1 MSKLLWF
8 VFPIAL
14 QFSKKRYDVQLF
26 VLHMKICRII
36 SYYMYLP
43 SLIIGQNVRLL
54 LVEIIP
60 SIWIQQ
66 CIGRDVE
73 RQVFSVIQIFS
84 AELLFSTHLF

>member
-1 MSKLLWF
+1 MSKLLCF

-14 QFSKKRYDVQLF
+14 QFSKKVYDVQLF

-36 SYYMYLP
+36 RYCMHLP
-43 SLIIGQNVRLL
+43 SLIFGQNVRLL

-66 CIGRDVE
+66 CIGNDVAP
-73 RQVFSVIQIFS
+73 QVFSVTQIFS
-84 AELLFSTHLF
+84 GEVLFST